1 VTTTAALERR
11 RVERVMGTA
20 VTVAVPGEADPAL
33 FDELFAW
40 WRWVHRTFSV
50 YRPDSQVS
58 LISAGR
64 PIPGGTHPL
73 VEEVLDRCTELFL
86 NTGGHFDAWP
96 DGPAGRV
103 DPSGYVKGW
112 SVDVA
117 AALLQ
122 GAGIADYCIT
132 AGGDVRV
139 AGCAG
144 GGEPWRIGIQ
154 HPLDRQ
160 SLAGVLQATSL
171 AVATSGA
178 YERGSHIWGRERGT
192 TLLSATVV
200 GPRLGTADALATALF
215 ASGRTGADWFGRFD
229 GYDHLTVGADHRL
242 RATPG
247 MRNLLTSPLPRADI
261 PAAG

>member
-1 VTTTAALERR
+1 MGTTALERR

-20 VTVAVPGEADPAL
+20 VTVAVPGGGEPAL

-40 WRWVHRTFSV
+40 WQWVDHTFSV
-50 YRPDSQVS
+50 HRPDSQVS
-58 LISAGR
+58 LISAGALA
-64 PIPGGTHPL
+64 PGEADPL
-73 VEEVLDRCTELFL
+73 VDEVLDRCAGLYFETA
-86 NTGGHFDAWP
+86 GWFDAWP

-117 AALLQ
+117 AALLA
-122 GAGIADYCIT
+122 GAGVADYCIT
-132 AGGDVRV
+132 AGGDLRV

-144 GGEPWRIGIQ
+144 NGEPWRIGLQ

-160 SLAGVLQATSL
+160 AVAAVLRSTGL

-178 YERGSHIWGRERGT
+178 YERGSHIWGRGRGT

-215 ASGRTGADWFGRFD
+215 AAGGQGAGWFDRFAE
-229 GYDHLTVGADHRL
+229 YDYLVIGTDRRL
-242 RATPG
+242 RCTPG
-247 MRNLLTSPLPRADI
+247 MRRFLTLPSPASGGPHPL
-261 PAAG
+261 

>member
-1 VTTTAALERR
+1 MTTTAALERR

-20 VTVAVPGEADPAL
+20 VTVAVPGGADPAL

-122 GAGIADYCIT
+122 GAEIADYCIT

-178 YERGSHIWGRERGT
+178 YERGAHIWGPPQTGD
-192 TLLSATVV
+192 LLSVTVT

-215 ASGRTGADWFGRFD
+215 AADGRAGDWFGRHP
-229 GYDHLTVGADHRL
+229 GYEYLLIAADR
-242 RATPG
+242 RMRFTEG
-247 MRNLLTSPLPRADI
+247 MRRYLTSTLSRDPLPLA
-261 PAAG
+261 